1 MLEEDEG
8 RRKYLLEAAKIVA
21 ELESAIEREV
31 YMKELSRE
39 FDVSM
44 DTLKQD
50 VNTVRL
56 TMQNLQAPRDNNGF
70 SWNNGRNEKRPS
82 SFGPPVLLPA
92 YQQAERKL
100 LSVMMRDAA
109 TARTVHDQLG
119 DAFNVE
125 DHAALAAY
133 LYAFYAQGHDPDVK
147 RFISTLQ
154 DDRLERTAASILL
167 MDGDFP
173 FNEQLLDDFIREIRK
188 VPRLRELEQKKEQLV
203 RAERSGDIAQAVQ
216 IASEIIALERQLK
229 GRQDD
234 RF

>member
-1 MLEEDEG
+1 
-8 RRKYLLEAAKIVA
+8 
-21 ELESAIEREV
+21 
-31 YMKELSRE
+31 
-39 FDVSM
+39 
-44 DTLKQD
+44 
-50 VNTVRL
+50 
-56 TMQNLQAPRDNNGF
+56 
-70 SWNNGRNEKRPS
+70 
-82 SFGPPVLLPA
+82 
-92 YQQAERKL
+92 
-100 LSVMMRDAA
+100 
-109 TARTVHDQLG
+109 VHDQLG